1 MNLSDNQVIR
11 IEPMAKQEAPSSL
24 SGIEI
29 NSSAESNWEQVAE
42 TLPEMVTVNGKEYKS
57 ADLSSSARKLL
68 VIYLADL
75 RIVGQ
80 QKEMLALAE
89 LGLKSLLVEIERNLP
104 SV

>member
-1 MNLSDNQVIR
+1 
-11 IEPMAKQEAPSSL
+11 MAKQAVTSSP

-29 NSSAESNWEQVAE
+29 NTSAESSWEQVAD
-42 TLPEMVTVNGKEYKS
+42 TLPETVTVNGKVYKS

-89 LGLKSLLVEIERNLP
+89 LGLKSLLAEIERNLP
-104 SV
+104 TV

>member
-1 MNLSDNQVIR
+1 
-11 IEPMAKQEAPSSL
+11 MAKQEATSSL

-29 NSSAESNWEQVAE
+29 NTSAESNWEQVAE

-89 LGLKSLLVEIERNLP
+89 LGLKSLLAEIERNLP

>member
-1 MNLSDNQVIR
+1 
-11 IEPMAKQEAPSSL
+11 MAKQKLTPSL

-29 NSSAESNWEQVAE
+29 NTSADSSWAQVAD
-42 TLPEMVTVNGKEYKS
+42 TLPEMVTVNGREYKS
-57 ADLSSSARKLL
+57 ADLSDSARKLL

-89 LGLKSLLVEIERNLP
+89 LGLKSLLAEIERNLP
-104 SV
+104 TS

>member
-1 MNLSDNQVIR
+1 
-11 IEPMAKQEAPSSL
+11 MAKQEVSSSR

-29 NSSAESNWEQVAE
+29 NTSAESDWEHVAD
-42 TLPEMVTVNGKEYKS
+42 TLPEKVTVNGKEYKS

-89 LGLKSLLVEIERNLP
+89 LGLKSLLAEIERNLP
-104 SV
+104 IG